1 MAKSLP
7 TSLQLLRFSSQTIHN
22 HHISHHAWS
31 WKYHNSHYNLC
42 NSMMTIK
49 LTFMTIFR
57 SSRPPPRACSRQV
70 STDQSRKQV
79 RMTTKMMMV
88 TATTMMMMMTLVVC
102 VALVVLY
109 CGNCLKLQQQQIL
122 SFFLVAWFVLLSLSL
137 ILYLWSRVTDVS
149 LQH

>member
-1 MAKSLP
+1 
-7 TSLQLLRFSSQTIHN
+7 
-22 HHISHHAWS
+22 
-31 WKYHNSHYNLC
+31 
-42 NSMMTIK
+42 MMTIK

-79 RMTTKMMMV
+79 MVRMTTKMMMM
-88 TATTMMMMMTLVVC
+88 TATTMMMMMMTLVVC

-122 SFFLVAWFVLLSLSL
+122 SFF
-137 ILYLWSRVTDVS
+137 
-149 LQH
+149 